1 MMKSMGNWTRRA
13 SCAVAAGLALLLAAC
28 GGGTEQITPFEP
40 TRYLVFGDE
49 MSVLTR
55 PGPNGLKYT
64 VNAVD
69 SDGAATC
76 NTNTSSQPSRLWTQV
91 VANAFGFVFEEC
103 NPSALTPNGY
113 IYAKPG
119 AMSADFV
126 TQLATARAVHG
137 SVGCNDL
144 MSVLIGTNDVIDLF
158 ETQYLANPTS
168 STAEAVT
175 NELSAR
181 GARLGRAITELTAN
195 NGSNILVSTIP
206 LINQTPYGLLQDA
219 LHPGKNVQSVLNEFS
234 TAFNTALR
242 VNIPNDGSR
251 WGLVEL
257 DALVNAAVRNP
268 GDFGITNWTVGVC
281 AVDLPNCN
289 NVAAD
294 LVTGGNAL
302 TWLWASDRWIGWEAH
317 ANLGSFA
324 RQRAQG
330 NPFGCG

>member
-1 MMKSMGNWTRRA
+1 MMKSMDHWARRA
-13 SCAVAAGLALLLAAC
+13 ACGVAAGLAALLAAC
-28 GGGTEQITPFEP
+28 GGGTEQIEPFEP

-69 SDGAATC
+69 SDGAANC
-76 NTNTSSQPSRLWTQV
+76 SINSSSQPARLWTQV
-91 VANAFGFVFEEC
+91 VANSFGFVFEEC
-103 NPSALTPNGY
+103 NPSAQTPNGF

-119 AMSADFV
+119 AKSDDFV
-126 TQLATARAVHG
+126 TQLAEARLVHG
-137 SVGCNDL
+137 SVGCSDL
-144 MSVLIGTNDVIDLF
+144 MSVLIGTNDVIELF
-158 ETQYLANPTS
+158 ETQYLANPTA
-168 STAEAVT
+168 STATAVT

-181 GARLGRAITELTAN
+181 GARLGRAITELTAS
-195 NGSNILVSTIP
+195 NGSNILVSTIA
-206 LINQTPYGLLQDA
+206 LLNQTPYGLRQDA
-219 LHPGKNVQSVLNEFS
+219 LNPGKNVLNVLNDFS

-268 GDFGITNWTVGVC
+268 GNFGITNWTVGVC
-281 AVDLPNCN
+281 AADLPNCDN
-289 NVAAD
+289 TAAD
-294 LVTGGNAL
+294 LVTGGDAL
-302 TWLWASDRWIGWEAH
+302 TWLWASDRWIGWKAH

>member
-1 MMKSMGNWTRRA
+1 MMSMGNWARRA
-13 SCAVAAGLALLLAAC
+13 LWGMGAGLAGLLAAC

-49 MSVLTR
+49 MSVLTK

-64 VNAVD
+64 VNAVN

-76 NTNTSSQPSRLWTQV
+76 DVNTSGQPARLWTQV
-91 VANAFGFVFEEC
+91 VANSFDFVFEEC
-103 NPSALTPNGY
+103 NPAAQTPNGF
-113 IYAKPG
+113 IYARPG
-119 AMSADFV
+119 AKSADFV
-126 TQLATARAVHG
+126 TQLAAARLVHG

-144 MSVLIGTNDVIDLF
+144 MSVLIGINDVIELF
-158 ETQYLANPTS
+158 ETQYLANPTA
-168 STAEAVT
+168 STATAIT

-181 GARLGRAITELTAN
+181 GARLGQAITELTAN

-206 LINQTPYGLLQDA
+206 LVNQTPYGLLQDA
-219 LHPGKNVQSVLNEFS
+219 LHPGKNVPSVLNEFS

-242 VNIPNDGSR
+242 INIPNDGSR

-268 GDFGITNWTVGVC
+268 GNFGITNWTVGVC
-281 AVDLPNCN
+281 AVDLPNCDN
-289 NVAAD
+289 TAAD
-294 LVTGGNAL
+294 LVPGGNAVS
-302 TWLWASDRWIGWEAH
+302 WLWASDRWIGWKAH

>member
-1 MMKSMGNWTRRA
+1 MMMSMDNWAR
-13 SCAVAAGLALLLAAC
+13 CAWAGAVAGLALLLASC
-28 GGGTEQITPFEP
+28 GGGEQKVAFEP

-55 PGPNGLKYT
+55 PGSNGLKYT

-69 SDGAATC
+69 SDGEATC
-76 NTNTSSQPSRLWTQV
+76 NTNTSSQPARLWTQV
-91 VANAFGFVFEEC
+91 VASAFDFVFEEC
-103 NPSALTPNGY
+103 NPSAQTPNGF
-113 IYAKPG
+113 IYARPG
-119 AMSADFV
+119 AKSADFV
-126 TQLATARAVHG
+126 TQLAAARAVHG

-158 ETQYLANPTS
+158 ETQYLAHPTS
-168 STAEAVT
+168 STAQAVT

-206 LINQTPYGLLQDA
+206 LINQTPYGLRQDA
-219 LHPGKNVQSVLNEFS
+219 LHPGKNVQSVLNDFS

-242 VNIPNDGSR
+242 INIPNDGSR

-257 DALVNAAVRNP
+257 DALINAAVRNP
-268 GDFGITNWTVGVC
+268 GNYGITNWTVGVC
-281 AVDLPNCN
+281 AVELPNCN

-294 LVTGGNAL
+294 LVSGGNAL
-302 TWLWASDRWIGWEAH
+302 TWLWASDRWIGWKAH
-317 ANLGSFA
+317 ENLGSFA
-324 RQRAQG
+324 RQRARG